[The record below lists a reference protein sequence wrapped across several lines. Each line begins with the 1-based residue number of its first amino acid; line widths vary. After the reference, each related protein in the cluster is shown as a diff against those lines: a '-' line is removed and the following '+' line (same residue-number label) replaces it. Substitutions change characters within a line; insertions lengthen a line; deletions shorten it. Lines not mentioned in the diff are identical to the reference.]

1 MKEERMMILS
11 MLEQGKISS
20 EEAVE
25 LLDALEIEEDSNYNQ
40 SIKNETQEQLNKD
53 KTKKVIDDFE
63 KTLKKQGKKMEDFG
77 AELGNKLS
85 GLFSGIK
92 EKSNPINILNDYET
106 INTSLE
112 RDISH
117 LENPTIDFKSTNGNI
132 TVNTWDKDSISI
144 KINCK
149 YKNGL
154 IDRNDGFYD
163 FYEEENRLIF
173 KPEFSSDIMINL
185 DIYLPNKPYRKIK
198 LETSNGKIKIDNL
211 NVDKVKC
218 HTTNASI
225 SAGDIVSKEINL
237 FTRNGRINLK
247 SLTSPMIE
255 AISTNSHISIE
266 DVDSESLKIS
276 TVNGKIIVYNTCA
289 NNLIGSSSNGSIEVK
304 NIKGENITLITSNGK
319 IVCKDINLESIKKLE
334 LKTSNASINTDIGET
349 DRNGY
354 FDLKTSLGN
363 ISLELPDLIY
373 RVNNQVNLGTRKI
386 VAHNM
391 DFKEEE
397 DHFTFIA
404 STSNG
409 SIRIW

>member
-25 LLDALEIEEDSNYNQ
+25 LLDALEEDFNP
-40 SIKNETQEQLNKD
+40 NESVNKEKQQKINKD
-53 KTKKVIDDFE
+53 KAKRVVDDFE
-63 KTLKKQGKKMEDFG
+63 KALKKQGKKMEDFG
-77 AELGNKLS
+77 VELGNKLS

-92 EKSNPINILNDYET
+92 EKGNPINILNDYES

-117 LENPTIDFKSTNGNI
+117 LENPTIDFESTNGNI
-132 TVNTWDKDSISI
+132 TLNTWEKDSISI

-185 DIYLPNKPYRKIK
+185 DVYLPDKPYRKIK

-225 SAGDIVSKEINL
+225 SAGNIVSKEVNL
-237 FTRNGRINLK
+237 FTKNGRINLNNL
-247 SLTSPMIE
+247 SSPIIE

-266 DVDSESLKIS
+266 DVDSEDLKLS
-276 TVNGKIIVYNTCA
+276 TVNGRIIVYNTTT
-289 NNLIGSSSNGSIEVK
+289 NNLIGTSSNGSIEVK
-304 NIKGENITLITSNGK
+304 NISSEKINLLTSNGK
-319 IVCKDINLESIKKLE
+319 ISCKSINLGRIKKLDFT
-334 LKTSNASINTDIGET
+334 TSNASINTDIGET
-349 DRNGY
+349 DRNSY

-363 ISLELPDLIY
+363 ISLELPNLVY

-391 DFKEEE
+391 DFNEEE